1 MPRLVLSPYLKC
13 QIDKLSESDGA
24 DFPSLTG
31 DFSKMPPV
39 PLVNLWPFF
48 LSGWK
53 YCMFSH
59 ADAFCSKRMVLLK
72 WIVVRKRC
80 WATPDVVRIFAC
92 WQSRWRYSGQGA
104 MARWD
109 CSPWKPAA
117 FGKDHLNVKLLSNKY
132 NWPALITLGIMCDCW
147 PDALCVFNRSTR
159 LHGYMSKLN
168 TSLYLRFTFNSLLYI
183 MYLLVCS
190 FICLFNLIKCVLS
203 FLNVF
208 ICLFIHSFIISFILI
223 YFY

>member
-1 MPRLVLSPYLKC
+1 MRFVRNEWSFWNESLWERDAEPHQMLSV
-13 QIDKLSESDGA
+13 
-24 DFPSLTG
+24 SLHVDYPAG
-31 DFSKMPPV
+31 DIV
-39 PLVNLWPFF
+39 DEERWHAGIVHHGNPL
-48 LSGWK
+48 
-53 YCMFSH
+53 
-59 ADAFCSKRMVLLK
+59 
-72 WIVVRKRC
+72 
-80 WATPDVVRIFAC
+80 
-92 WQSRWRYSGQGA
+92 
-104 MARWD
+104 
-109 CSPWKPAA
+109 

-168 TSLYLRFTFNSLLYI
+168 TSLYLRFTLNSLLYI

-208 ICLFIHSFIISFILI
+208 IFLFIHSFIISFILI
-223 YFY
+223 YFYSFMYFIIN

>member
-1 MPRLVLSPYLKC
+1 MVVILRDFFGGHAASRLLETPFSFIWSVLMPRLVLSPYLKC

-72 WIVVRKRC
+72 WIVVRKRR

-117 FGKDHLNVKLLSNKY
+117 FGKDQAVIKQIQLTSSDNTRDHVWLLTRR
-132 NWPALITLGIMCDCW
+132 IV
-147 PDALCVFNRSTR
+147 CV
-159 LHGYMSKLN
+159 
-168 TSLYLRFTFNSLLYI
+168 
-183 MYLLVCS
+183 
-190 FICLFNLIKCVLS
+190 
-203 FLNVF
+203 
-208 ICLFIHSFIISFILI
+208 
-223 YFY
+223 